1 MLRLKD
7 VYQEITTGRIGAI
20 CEASLSRLLNM
31 ASKRDFCIATGF
43 RYGNT
48 LQQNRQLNK
57 ELNSTLASKKMGGY
71 SLIGHWQEAPDGV
84 EYKDADPETL
94 QDSVEES
101 VLFTRPE
108 DMSKRDFIGFCGD
121 IGRKFNQDAVL
132 VGLVSDDVKFNS
144 KGFTFAGGA
153 KEDDTKDPQPGIYLV
168 YKDGS
173 MDKIGNSLT
182 IGKVSQ
188 AYSQMRSKKSVPFV
202 FEGVLKPTN
211 NISKQAFKVRN
222 IKYLV

>member
-1 MLRLKD
+1 LRLKD
-7 VYQEITTGRIGAI
+7 VYQEITTGRIGVI
-20 CEASLSRLLNM
+20 NEAGLSRLLSM

-57 ELNSTLASKKMGGY
+57 ELNSTLASKRMGGY

-84 EYKDADPETL
+84 EYNDADPETL

-101 VLFTRPE
+101 ILFTRPE
-108 DMSKRDFIGFCGD
+108 DMPEKEFIGFCGD

-132 VGLVSDDVKFNS
+132 VGIVSKGAKFNS
-144 KGFTFAGGA
+144 KGFTLAGEVKEA
-153 KEDDTKDPQPGIYLV
+153 LSIKEDDTDNPQPGIYLV
-168 YKDGS
+168 FKDGS
-173 MDKIGNSLT
+173 MDKIGNNLT

-188 AYSQMRSKKSVPFV
+188 AYSQMRNKKV
-202 FEGVLKPTN
+202 FLLCLKGYFNQRTTWVN
-211 NISKQAFKVRN
+211 RLSRLEI
-222 IKYLV
+222 